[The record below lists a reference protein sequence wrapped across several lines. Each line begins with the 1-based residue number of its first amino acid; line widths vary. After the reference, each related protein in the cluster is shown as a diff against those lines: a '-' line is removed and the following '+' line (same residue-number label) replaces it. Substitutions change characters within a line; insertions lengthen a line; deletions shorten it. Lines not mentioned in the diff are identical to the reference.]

1 MTRAGYVSP
10 PSGTPLTPEMANN
23 MAVGVHQAFTITGVV
38 LLVGGVL
45 CILFLRP
52 EALGRTLQARHRKG

>member
-10 PSGTPLTPEMANN
+10 PSGSELTSEMADN
-23 MAVGVHQAFTITGVV
+23 MAVGVHQAFTITGIV

-52 EALGRTLQARHRKG
+52 EALGRKLQAGYSK